1 MITLHIIRSIF
12 TLCLL
17 CWTWTVF
24 GQTNSAV
31 QGLPMPPVIQGFQ
44 PDTNTLTASWSASS
58 NSTAYY
64 VWLIQWGAHKTNGY
78 VVSPLDTSLV
88 VSNVTDAD
96 TWLGYIASVSTN
108 GTIGPLVNCVY
119 PPLGIIHI
127 QMPADTN
134 ILWSTNLTTWKPLT
148 AAVNYWFTNL
158 LGQTVGA
165 PPRMFFKPNMVTANS
180 SISTI
185 P

>member
-1 MITLHIIRSIF
+1 MTLRPTILFLTAAIVLGLTMPVS
-12 TLCLL
+12 
-17 CWTWTVF
+17 
-24 GQTNSAV
+24 GQTNSAI

-58 NSTAYY
+58 NSMAYY

-148 AAVNYWFTNL
+148 VAVNYWFTNL
-158 LGQTVGA
+158 LGQTPGA
-165 PPRMFFKPNMVTANS
+165 PPKMFFKPNVATARS
-180 SISTI
+180 SISSI